1 MGIEFDYDGWATGRK
16 QEEDVMAVTN
26 EQILAALRECY
37 DPEIPI
43 NIYDL
48 GLIYGVEAD
57 DAGSVRIRMTLTT
70 PNCPSAQEMPVQVR
84 ARVAAISGVHDTQ
97 VELVWE
103 PAWDPSRI
111 SPEGRKALGIEP

>member
-1 MGIEFDYDGWATGRK
+1 MILGRLG
-16 QEEDVMAVTN
+16 EGNGGARAVTR

-48 GLIYGVEAD
+48 GLIYGVESD
-57 DAGSVRIRMTLTT
+57 DAGNVRIQMTLTT
-70 PNCPSAQEMPVQVR
+70 PNCPSAQELPEQVR
-84 ARVAAISGVHDTQ
+84 QRVAAISDVRDAQ

-111 SPEGRKALGIEP
+111 TPEGRKVLGIEL